1 MQTMRTELIQQ
12 ELRRIGVDGWLFFD
26 HHGRDPLAYR
36 VLELK
41 PSVHITRRWYYYVP
55 ASGEPRGLVHRIEA
69 GMLDA
74 LPGPKIQY
82 SSWGEQHTGLKSI
95 LNSAKRVAMQYSPLC
110 GIPYVANVDAG
121 TVDLVRSLGVEVV
134 SSAELIQIF
143 EARWT
148 PAMLQM
154 HIEAGKQVDRVR
166 AELFEWIGR
175 QTRAGKPITEYDAQQ
190 FAMQRFADAW
200 LVTDAPPIV
209 AVNQNAAN
217 PHYEPAESR
226 SAPIK
231 RGDLVLLDI
240 WAKINDPDAAFYDV
254 TWMAFCGD
262 EPPARIREV
271 FDIVT
276 GARDAGVRFVQE
288 AVAAGKPIRGFEVD
302 DVVRGHIAAKG
313 LVEYFTH
320 RTGHSIG
327 RQVHG
332 NGANMDNL
340 ETHDDRLVIPMTCF
354 SIEPGIYLPEFGVRS
369 ELNLL
374 VEEDAARVT
383 GALQTE
389 LVKV

>member
-1 MQTMRTELIQQ
+1 
-12 ELRRIGVDGWLFFD
+12 
-26 HHGRDPLAYR
+26 
-36 VLELK
+36 
-41 PSVHITRRWYYYVP
+41 
-55 ASGEPRGLVHRIEA
+55 
-69 GMLDA
+69 
-74 LPGPKIQY
+74 
-82 SSWGEQHTGLKSI
+82 
-95 LNSAKRVAMQYSPLC
+95 
-110 GIPYVANVDAG
+110 
-121 TVDLVRSLGVEVV
+121 
-134 SSAELIQIF
+134 
-143 EARWT
+143 
-148 PAMLQM
+148 
-154 HIEAGKQVDRVR
+154 
-166 AELFEWIGR
+166 
-175 QTRAGKPITEYDAQQ
+175 
-190 FAMQRFADAW
+190 MQRFADAW

-217 PHYEPAESR
+217 PHYEPVESQC
-226 SAPIK
+226 APIK

-240 WAKINDPDAAFYDV
+240 WAKVNDPDAAFYDI

-288 AVAAGKPIRGFEVD
+288 AVAARRPFRGFEVD

-313 LVEYFTH
+313 LATYFTH

-374 VEEDAARVT
+374 VEENGARVT
-383 GALQTE
+383 GALQIE